1 MTKKDKVIEAARDL
15 AFASRY
21 KRADGTPFVNEDV
34 AFHHLMATVA
44 SAIDALNALDATP
57 DESVVV
63 ECYDAG
69 GGSVWLRNK
78 ADAGKLFRWFA
89 EKHIITSGTRLRIM
103 KVDP

>member
-44 SAIDALNALDATP
+44 SAIDALNAHDATP

-63 ECYDAG
+63 TVWYQ
-69 GGSVWLRNK
+69 GSGLSLMGESMRPTTWP
-78 ADAGKLFRWFA
+78 
-89 EKHIITSGTRLRIM
+89 HGTRLRIT